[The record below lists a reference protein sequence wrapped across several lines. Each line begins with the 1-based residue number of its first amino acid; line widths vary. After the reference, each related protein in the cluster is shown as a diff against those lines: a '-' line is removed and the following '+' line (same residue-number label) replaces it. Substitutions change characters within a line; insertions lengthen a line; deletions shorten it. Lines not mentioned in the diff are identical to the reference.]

1 MQQTLVG
8 STKDKRISIKNTIL
22 DKETSHCQVTDGPK
36 SISLTEKI
44 PASHILVL
52 LFHKWQVEFHEQPRN
67 GSGLDET
74 VHVYQIVMMVSS
86 QLESARICSSAFPI
100 HQSSIH
106 RAEQK

>member
-8 STKDKRISIKNTIL
+8 STKDKRICIKNTIL
-22 DKETSHCQVTDGPK
+22 DKETSHCQV
-36 SISLTEKI
+36 TEKI

-52 LFHKWQVEFHEQPRN
+52 LFHKWQVEFHEQPGN
-67 GSGLDET
+67 GSGPDET